1 MNLDQLPALLKRLE
15 QVDALLK
22 RLEDHEARYSAI
34 ETGMMEHTAALS
46 ELVELQSKQ
55 IELLTQLVTKDKGD
69 KSEGDEYAPL
79 IEAIKSIKLPAP
91 TAAPVVKGDEWTTLR
106 VSIPQGEDRP
116 ARTMTITKAK

>member
-22 RLEDHEARYSAI
+22 RLEDHDARYSAI
-34 ETGMMEHTAALS
+34 ETGMMEQSAAIA
-46 ELVELQSKQ
+46 EAVEVQNKQLALLQEMVGAMKA
-55 IELLTQLVTKDKGD
+55 ERTERTDM
-69 KSEGDEYAPL
+69 APL
-79 IEAIKSIKLPAP
+79 VEAIKSIKLHAP
-91 TAAPVVKGDEWTTLR
+91 AAPAAAPQDWTRLQ